1 MHKCIRNVLQCK
13 INQMRQES
21 ARHKKLSLEHSW
33 HTGEIQGTKWTCWQM
48 HLVYNCT
55 DPTGAAFQGGRK
67 SPCLCAGDRK
77 LSKKKLTFI
86 LGPDLQ
92 ETPSQ
97 VLLSTTGGMD
107 RLMNNKQNPP
117 LYSRLLWYWVPRDGP
132 HLLDHAQANRGG
144 SVDETLRHTRFVGC
158 SNQHY
163 NWIPPPPA
171 LA

>member
-21 ARHKKLSLEHSW
+21 ARHKKLSPEHSW
-33 HTGEIQGTKWTCWQM
+33 HTGEKEGTKWTCWQM

-77 LSKKKLTFI
+77 LSKKKLTFT
-86 LGPDLQ
+86 LVPDLQ

-107 RLMNNKQNPP
+107 RLMNNKQNPFYIVDYYGIESQEIYLTMLRQTEVAVWMRP
-117 LYSRLLWYWVPRDGP
+117 WGTPGLLVCWLVE
-132 HLLDHAQANRGG
+132 
-144 SVDETLRHTRFVGC
+144 STL
-158 SNQHY
+158 
-163 NWIPPPPA
+163 
-171 LA
+171 